1 MKVKICGVTRP
12 SDAQLAEESGAN
24 YIGAVLVPGS
34 PRQVS
39 PELAGSLATSVTI
52 PLVVVV
58 AGLSP
63 RQTANLARLAGA
75 SVIQLHGEESAAD
88 VAVLRELGEWE
99 LWKAVR
105 VRTGADI
112 ADAADTFGEVV
123 DLLLLDGWHPS
134 VLGGTGTPFDWSEA
148 AAIRTGLPPGIRLG
162 VAGGLTPE
170 NVEEAVRR
178 LAPDLVDV
186 GTGVEASP
194 GIKDPDRVRSFVR
207 RARGHHSGAP
217 PAGT

>member
-1 MKVKICGVTRP
+1 VKVKICGVTRP
-12 SDAQLAEESGAN
+12 TDAQLAEESGAH
-24 YIGAVLVPGS
+24 YVGAVLVPGS

-39 PELAGSLATSVTI
+39 PELAGTLAGSVTI

-63 RQTANLARLAGA
+63 RQTANLARVAGA
-75 SVIQLHGEESAAD
+75 SVIQLHGEEAARH
-88 VAVLRELGEWE
+88 VHVLRELGDWE

-105 VRTGADI
+105 VRTSADI
-112 ADAADTFGEVV
+112 TEAADTFGEVV
-123 DLLLLDGWHPS
+123 DLLLLDAWHPS
-134 VLGGTGTPFDWSEA
+134 ALGGTGTSFDWSEA
-148 AAIRTGLPPGIRLG
+148 AACRSRLSPGLRLG

-170 NVEEAVRR
+170 NVGEVVRL

-186 GTGVEASP
+186 VSGVEASP

-207 RARGHHSGAP
+207 RARGNDFGAP

>member
-12 SDAQLAEESGAN
+12 SDAQLAEESGAD
-24 YIGAVLVPGS
+24 YIGAILVPGS

-39 PELAGSLATSVTI
+39 PELAGSLAASVDI

-88 VAVLRELGEWE
+88 AAVLRELGDWE
-99 LWKAVR
+99 LWTAVW

-112 ADAADTFGEVV
+112 SNAAATFGEVV

-134 VLGGTGTPFDWSEA
+134 ALGGTGTRFDWSEA
-148 AAIRTGLPPGIRLG
+148 AAVRTGLSPEIRLG
-162 VAGGLTPE
+162 VAGGLTPD

-186 GTGVEASP
+186 GSGVEASP
-194 GIKDPDRVRSFVR
+194 GIKDPDRVRSFVL
-207 RARGHHSGAP
+207 RARGSTPGDP